1 MKYQVSVPIAVFVLL
16 LSLLPAG
23 AQDFEKGLAAAR
35 VGDFA
40 AALAQWRPLAND
52 GNVEAQF
59 SLGAIYETGLGVPA
73 DPTVAAGWYA
83 QAAGRGHAKAQ
94 YNLAI
99 MYADG
104 RGVPRD
110 DLRAALWLRKAAE
123 QNHGKAQYNLGIFY
137 EAGRGL
143 TKDETQARF
152 WYGRAAANGIELARA
167 KVRKPGT
174 KAAVVSPLQEPV
186 PKDAGF
192 AELKSSGPTDTAT
205 LNTDE
210 KLLDPQIAPAE
221 ANTVG
226 LKLNEADQTIT
237 AKSETAAQQ
246 QKPESEP
253 KLDPASDPKVASLT
267 PALLRI
273 AASFPDGVR
282 YRLEVTE
289 TRERKR
295 DGGFVMAQASEM
307 SVDMVVKP
315 GRGGGVLIE
324 WTFGPA
330 TVKTAGDPKAG
341 RLASELGKLI
351 EGQRIEYY
359 TNQSGKVTQLNN
371 PSQLLSFYEKSL
383 DRILNGIDAQSAD
396 PQLVNDIRA
405 NVAPLLSQDYAAER
419 ALDLPKLLH
428 FFSGL
433 ELAAGKTYSRA
444 SVMSLPPSADAL
456 ASTLDYELKWSDPA
470 AGVAWLSWR
479 QSVDPERAAEAVKAY
494 IETLVAQSGQPAV
507 GEYEIGAIDVSDG
520 ADYEI
525 DLATGFPKQVIYTRK
540 VELFGF
546 TQTEKRR
553 IRVLQ

>member
-23 AQDFEKGLAAAR
+23 AQDFERGLAAAR

-40 AALAQWRPLAND
+40 AALALWRPLAKD

-143 TKDETQARF
+143 TKNETQARF

-226 LKLNEADQTIT
+226 LQLNEADQTIT

-253 KLDPASDPKVASLT
+253 KLDPISDPKVASLT
-267 PALLRI
+267 PAPLRI

-295 DGGFVMAQASEM
+295 DGGFVMAQTSEM

-324 WTFGPA
+324 WIFGPA

-341 RLASELGKLI
+341 RLASELGKLL

-359 TNQSGKVTQLNN
+359 TNQSGKVTELSN

-383 DRILNGIDAQSAD
+383 DRVLLGIDAQSAD
-396 PQLVNDIRA
+396 PQRVNDIRA
-405 NVAPLLSQDYAAER
+405 NVAPFLSQNYAAER

-444 SVMSLPPSADAL
+444 SVMSLPPSAEAL

-470 AGVAWLSWR
+470 VGVAWLSWR

-494 IETLVAQSGQPAV
+494 IETLVAQSGQPASS
-507 GEYEIGAIDVSDG
+507 EYEIGAIDVSDG